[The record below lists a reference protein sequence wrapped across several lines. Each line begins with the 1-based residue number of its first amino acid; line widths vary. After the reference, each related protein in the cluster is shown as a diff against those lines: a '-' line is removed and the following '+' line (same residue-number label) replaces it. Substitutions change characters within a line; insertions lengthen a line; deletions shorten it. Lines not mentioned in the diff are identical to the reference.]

1 VFWNQS
7 HILYQ
12 LLNLSGDPENVDPS
26 HLRGEALD
34 DEFSLEIRAI
44 NSKMALFNENRNEM
58 IIGYTYENWDIVRK
72 TLPFFRKHEMA
83 NAGHFSVGF
92 CYTWTAACH
101 YDLYRAHG
109 ARKHK
114 REGQRVHRKVEKWA
128 TTGTE
133 MLSGPNKFLAAMESL
148 CVRKAPL
155 DEVDGM
161 FEAACTAC
169 AESKCRYFEALANER
184 LARLYFDEEPEETKG
199 VKYLKRAI
207 DLYRSWGAL
216 AKAEWLENNER
227 YRPSLKCESSL

>member
-1 VFWNQS
+1 M
-7 HILYQ
+7 
-12 LLNLSGDPENVDPS
+12 LNLSGDPENVDPS
-26 HLRGEALD
+26 HLRGEALS

-44 NSKMALFNENRNEM
+44 NSKMALFNENANEM
-58 IIGYTYENWDIVRK
+58 RIGYTYEKWDIVRK
-72 TLPFFRKHEMA
+72 TLPFFRKHEKAMA
-83 NAGHFSVGF
+83 GVFSVGF
-92 CYTWTAACH
+92 MYTWVAACH

-109 ARKHK
+109 TRKHR
-114 REGQRVHRKVEKWA
+114 REGRRAHRKVKKWA

-148 CVRKAPL
+148 CVKKAPL
-155 DEVDGM
+155 VEVDSM
-161 FEAACTAC
+161 FETAFTAC